1 MATESVAART
11 ASDLAAVMGRVDEA
25 RVVAMLACKAEGLN
39 VDDART
45 VFHTLQCI
53 LDEVHNGVDV
63 AREMLEARQ

>member
-1 MATESVAART
+1 
-11 ASDLAAVMGRVDEA
+11 MGRVDEA

-39 VDDART
+39 ADDART

-53 LDEVHNGVDV
+53 LDDVHNGVDV